1 MDWLEQGAQLT
12 IILTFLGGLF
22 SYFIIR
28 PLNETLKDLR
38 VAIGKLSDIQH
49 MQNERLNRLEGAIE
63 RVEKAVVTAHSRI
76 DKFMHS
82 GGGETHDFLGHG

>member
-1 MDWLEQGAQLT
+1 MDWLEQAAQLT
-12 IILTFLGGLF
+12 IVLTFLGGLF

-38 VAIGKLSDIQH
+38 VAIGKLSDMQH

-63 RVEKAVVTAHSRI
+63 RVEKAVVTAHARI
-76 DKFMHS
+76 DTFMHNR
-82 GGGETHDFLGHG
+82 GGETHDFLGRR

>member
-28 PLNETLKDLR
+28 PLNDTLKDLR

-49 MQNERLNRLEGAIE
+49 MQNERLNRLEGAVE
-63 RVEKAVVTAHSRI
+63 RVEHAVSSAHARI
-76 DKFMHS
+76 DKFLGEK
-82 GGGETHDFLGHG
+82 GGGCHDVGHR